1 MYIAILYLRTWIAM
15 YLILYKKDSVQLTES
30 FFDFQL
36 SMPAPDQK
44 QVSQE
49 SFMNNYIN
57 YLYACIN

>member
-1 MYIAILYLRTWIAM
+1 MQP
-15 YLILYKKDSVQLTES
+15 VQLTES
-30 FFDFQL
+30 FFDLQL